1 MIYYHRVWRKE
12 KTVQI
17 EELIKMLNDMLLL
30 YGDKIIL
37 RVMDSENEYRIKSV
51 SGNPCAK
58 YFQPSDKVAEV
69 IIKIGSR

>member
-1 MIYYHRVWRKE
+1 M
-12 KTVQI
+12 QI
-17 EELIKMLNDMLLL
+17 EELIKILNDMLLL
-30 YGDKIIL
+30 YGNKIIL

-69 IIKIGSR
+69 IIKIGLE